1 MSPLGTIATLKAP
14 EAALQ
19 ASRVA
24 DAWFASGD
32 VGSIDTDEH
41 LQITNGQKDP
51 INAPAS
57 GSVPGADVLRHA
69 TTCLESH

>member
-1 MSPLGTIATLKAP
+1 MSPLGTIATLKAKHRKLP
-14 EAALQ
+14 
-19 ASRVA
+19 SRGVA
-24 DAWFASGD
+24 DACFASGD

-41 LQITNGQKDP
+41 LQITNRQKDP